1 MRCSTH
7 MSIIYVTYL
16 AKQMTNWRSFW
27 LHRMQHLSTT
37 VLAFKHCNSKHR
49 VLVNTRK
56 KKKNKDQDCLLT
68 QIQMY
73 EKRKKKKSLIF
84 LAFAVDDKRRRKL
97 KKVRSWLEMSSP
109 KKPNQVYSPTE
120 ASTKAFNL
128 HLSCSSH
135 VHSKHLHFISSLY
148 QISCCLDTVSHRLVT
163 ILFL

>member
-49 VLVNTRK
+49 VLVKTRK
-56 KKKNKDQDCLLT
+56 KK
-68 QIQMY
+68 
-73 EKRKKKKSLIF
+73 EKQRPRLPADTNTDVWKKKKKKSLIF